1 MSGPTEVGQALCAG
15 FETIRRTE
23 IEQHAHEP
31 ALRSLVRLFALDP
44 VSPVHSRWVQPS

>member
-1 MSGPTEVGQALCAG
+1 MSGPLEVGQALRAG

-23 IEQHAHEP
+23 IERHAPEP
-31 ALRSLVRLFALDP
+31 TLPLVRLFALDR